1 MSLGTD
7 TAGFLG
13 SDRPWK
19 VRVPG
24 GLSVFETLHLVS
36 DIAKAYKMF
45 GITFLKFPGR
55 KLSAGDA
62 LGVSHVTSWDASTRT
77 NRFTTGH
84 RHVLR
89 RQPSRRRNSKA
100 VAGSRPTGIE
110 HYSIQQRALAGA
122 QMRMPGGS
130 GVPMP

>member
-1 MSLGTD
+1 MRPVSLGTD

-13 SDRPWK
+13 SGRPWK

-55 KLSAGDA
+55 KLPAADT
-62 LGVSHVTSWDASTRT
+62 LGVSHVTSEGMSPPITR
-77 NRFTTGH
+77 FYH
-84 RHVLR
+84 RVPTSHAR
-89 RQPSRRRNSKA
+89 PPSR
-100 VAGSRPTGIE
+100 
-110 HYSIQQRALAGA
+110 
-122 QMRMPGGS
+122 
-130 GVPMP
+130 

>member
-13 SDRPWK
+13 SGRPWK

-55 KLSAGDA
+55 KLPAADT
-62 LGVSHVTSWDASTRT
+62 LGVSHVTSEYVPPRT
-77 NRFTTGH
+77 NRYITGH
-84 RHVLR
+84 RHIVR
-89 RQPSRRRNSKA
+89 RQPSR
-100 VAGSRPTGIE
+100 
-110 HYSIQQRALAGA
+110 
-122 QMRMPGGS
+122 
-130 GVPMP
+130 